1 MRLLIT
7 SGFSRGFWLAAQG
20 SNRRTQLTLPNGVS
34 LAYTYDADSRV
45 TGITYTAG
53 NNQLG
58 NLAYT
63 YDADERRSSMGG
75 SLAAVSLPQAVSGN
89 TFNAGNEMTAFNGTA
104 LSYDANGNLLSDG
117 TNTYTWDARNH
128 LSGISGAVSA
138 SFVYGPFGRR
148 TGRNVNGVIT
158 QFLYDGLN
166 PVAEL
171 DGASPPNV
179 TANLLTG
186 LGIDEYFTRTDSSG
200 TMAFLTDAL
209 GSTIGLV
216 DSTGALNTSYTYEP
230 FGNTTVSGSSANPY
244 QFTGREN
251 DATGLYFY
259 RARYYSPTFQRFV
272 SQDPIGFAGG
282 GPNLY
287 GYVLNNPISF
297 IDPFG
302 YQWLPTPTPTPT
314 PSLDQVLQDAGN
326 PMNLFSPNTP
336 TGEPAMSCAPPPP
349 PPPPACAG
357 GATPPEQLDPIGILT
372 GLGIYGGY
380 VAGGAIGAGI
390 GGGEGAIGGPIG
402 AAVGGVLGFG
412 AGVWTWN
419 QQLNNCP

>member
-1 MRLLIT
+1 MTVTGQTALSYAWDNANRLSAIT
-7 SGFSRGFWLAAQG
+7 QG
-20 SNRRTQLTLPNGVS
+20 SNAAGFAYDAANRRTQLTLPNGVS

-75 SLAAVSLPQAVSGN
+75 SLAAVNLPQAVSGN

-104 LSYDANGNLLSDG
+104 LSYDANGNLTNDG

-128 LSGISGAVSA
+128 LSAISGAVSA

-148 TGRNVNGVIT
+148 TGRNVNGVVT

-179 TANLLTG
+179 TASLLTG

-200 TMAFLTDAL
+200 TTAFLTDAL

-282 GPNLY
+282 DPNLY
-287 GYVLNNPISF
+287 GYVYD
-297 IDPFG
+297 DP
-302 YQWLPTPTPTPT
+302 
-314 PSLDQVLQDAGN
+314 A
-326 PMNLFSPNTP
+326 NLVD
-336 TGEPAMSCAPPPP
+336 PP
-349 PPPPACAG
+349 
-357 GATPPEQLDPIGILT
+357 
-372 GLGIYGGY
+372 GL
-380 VAGGAIGAGI
+380 
-390 GGGEGAIGGPIG
+390 
-402 AAVGGVLGFG
+402 
-412 AGVWTWN
+412 
-419 QQLNNCP
+419 